1 MHISVAGSDTVGPS
15 EPIPNYDTDMAQTAS
30 LLRSFILAMAHF
42 PDVQAK
48 AQAEIDALTRGTRL
62 PDFSDR
68 PSLPYVAAMLSE
80 ALRWGT
86 AAPLSVP
93 HRSLKEDEYE
103 GFRIPAGRCF
113 QSI

>member
-1 MHISVAGSDTVGPS
+1 MV
-15 EPIPNYDTDMAQTAS
+15 
-30 LLRSFILAMAHF
+30 HF

-62 PDFSDR
+62 PDFNDR
-68 PSLPYVAAMLSE
+68 PSLPYLAAILSE

-86 AAPLSVP
+86 PAPLSLP

-113 QSI
+113 SIVPSPD